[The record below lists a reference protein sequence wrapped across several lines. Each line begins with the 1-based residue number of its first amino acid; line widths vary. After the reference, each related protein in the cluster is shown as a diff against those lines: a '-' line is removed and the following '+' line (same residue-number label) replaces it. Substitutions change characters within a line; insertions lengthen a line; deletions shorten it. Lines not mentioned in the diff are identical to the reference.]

1 VLDGVTSLIGDP
13 EFFELIVSGSD
24 CRDGAGWRDSCQALA
39 AAYGGIVWVS
49 GMASDRGSA
58 EMCCNVD
65 CGAATV
71 PVEATASAAVASP
84 IKGGEAAAGSGEAT
98 AGVGVEAV
106 RAGWLLVGKRC
117 TSCKGVAYQ
126 AALD

>member
-1 VLDGVTSLIGDP
+1 
-13 EFFELIVSGSD
+13 
-24 CRDGAGWRDSCQALA
+24 
-39 AAYGGIVWVS
+39 
-49 GMASDRGSA
+49 MASDRGSA

-117 TSCKGVAYQ
+117 TSRRCIPGCIGLTPSSPVWHGGESRRPGGKCVHSAS
-126 AALD
+126 AAIGSSSASQFAVGPKADGPP